1 MFKQAKKVA
10 LVAAALGL
18 MAAAAKAED
27 AKTISLGYSGYI
39 DSNYT
44 EDLNSRNG
52 GFSINQ
58 FGIDINA
65 ADSAY
70 GIKGGLSLVNDSTS
84 NDIYTR
90 IDLAFVDKSFFN
102 GMLEAKLGRF
112 YTPIGYEVVPA
123 YKNANETSSL
133 LFNNEPTTHDG
144 LILTYNP
151 LKSLSAS
158 VFVANDTNYGQG
170 YEMDSYIDDA
180 GLHKDSGIEVDG
192 LSYNGYSPSKDY
204 GAQVTYALGNL
215 NLAVNYLFS
224 DLGDNDYTYI
234 WNETS
239 YTYSYEEGYANIKS
253 HLINLVGTYKL
264 NDSLSFGGEYLYKTT
279 LYTFIGGG
287 QSEYYNGHGWVDNA
301 FSNSSKTSGY
311 SLYTTYTL
319 GSLSINPRFTQMFD
333 PDQVY
338 LVDGNGYNFSSIKQE
353 EQYTL
358 TFKYPFGSLVPYLE
372 GNVFQTDSHTAFSNG
387 GNVQGPVGITSKVL
401 AGASYQF

>member
-27 AKTISLGYSGYI
+27 AKTVTLGYSGYI

-44 EDLNSRNG
+44 EDLNARNG
-52 GFSINQ
+52 SFAINQ

-65 ADSAY
+65 TDSAY

-90 IDLAFVDKSFFN
+90 IDQAFVDKSFFD

-112 YTPIGYEVVPA
+112 YTPIGYEAVPA

-133 LFNNEPTTHDG
+133 LFNIEPTTHDG

-151 LKSLSAS
+151 TKSMS
-158 VFVANDTNYGQG
+158 VSGFVANNEGYFELYSDNPYHNVYIDTNANYT
-170 YEMDSYIDDA
+170 
-180 GLHKDSGIEVDG
+180 
-192 LSYNGYSPSKDY
+192 KDY
-204 GAQVTYALGNL
+204 GAQATYALGSL
-215 NLAVNYLFS
+215 NLALNYLYS
-224 DLGDNDYTYI
+224 DISAGGDLYDSSHGWMDHMYMD
-234 WNETS
+234 
-239 YTYSYEEGYANIKS
+239 S
-253 HLINLVGTYKL
+253 HLINAVATYKL
-264 NDSLSFGGEYLYKTT
+264 NDSLSFGAEYLYKTNLLSFDQT
-279 LYTFIGGG
+279 
-287 QSEYYNGHGWVDNA
+287 YNPGA
-301 FSNSSKTSGY
+301 KSMSFKTNGY
-311 SLYTTYTL
+311 SLYTSYTL
-319 GSLSINPRFTQMFD
+319 GNLSINPRFTQMFD